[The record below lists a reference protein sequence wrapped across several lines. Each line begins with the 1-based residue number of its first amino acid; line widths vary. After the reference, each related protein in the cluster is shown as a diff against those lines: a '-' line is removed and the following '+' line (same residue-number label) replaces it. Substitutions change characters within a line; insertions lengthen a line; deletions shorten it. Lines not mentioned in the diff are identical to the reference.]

1 MVWDGEDS
9 ALAFGVHQSD
19 TTRAQK
25 AKTDMLQTTT
35 PSIGKIPM
43 TADIKI
49 TADPASNTSCKFTV
63 DRPVYPDR
71 SFYFASKERA
81 SGSPLA
87 ERLFEIPTVKSAL
100 ISHDRVVVNK
110 AGQEEW
116 PVTGR
121 QIGAAI
127 RAHLATGLP
136 AVSEEL
142 RASIPPAD
150 VIRKRVQEVLDTRIN
165 PSVAAHGG
173 RVALIGVQGNTIF
186 IQMGGGCQGCG
197 QANVTLKQ
205 GVEVEIHAAV
215 PEVGDILDTTDHAAG
230 RNPYYQPSG
239 K

>member
-1 MVWDGEDS
+1 
-9 ALAFGVHQSD
+9 
-19 TTRAQK
+19 
-25 AKTDMLQTTT
+25 
-35 PSIGKIPM
+35 M

-49 TADPASNTSCKFTV
+49 MADPVSNITCKFTV
-63 DRPVYPDR
+63 DRPVYPNG
-71 SFYFASKERA
+71 SFYFASQERA

-87 ERLFEIPTVKSAL
+87 ERLFEIPEVRSVL

-110 AGQEEW
+110 AGREEW
-116 PVTGR
+116 PVIGR
-121 QIGAAI
+121 QIGAAL

-142 RASIPPAD
+142 RATIPPAD

-173 RVALIGVQGNTIF
+173 RVGLIDVQGNTVF

-197 QANVTLKQ
+197 QADVTLKQ
-205 GVEVEIHAAV
+205 GIEVEIHAAV

-230 RNPYYQPSG
+230 RNPYYTPSG

>member
-1 MVWDGEDS
+1 M
-9 ALAFGVHQSD
+9 
-19 TTRAQK
+19 TT
-25 AKTDMLQTTT
+25 
-35 PSIGKIPM
+35 
-43 TADIKI
+43 DIKI
-49 TADPASNTSCKFTV
+49 TADPVSNVICKFTV
-63 DRPVYPDR
+63 DRPVYLDS

-87 ERLFEIPTVKSAL
+87 ERLFGIPTVSSVL

-110 AGQEEW
+110 IGREEW
-116 PVTGR
+116 PTTGR

-127 RAHLATGLP
+127 REHLATGLP

-142 RASIPPAD
+142 RATIPPAE
-150 VIRKRVQEVLDTRIN
+150 VIRQRVQEVLDKRIN

-173 RVALIGVQGNTIF
+173 RVSLIGVKGNTIF
-186 IQMGGGCQGCG
+186 IQLGGGCQGCG
-197 QANVTLKQ
+197 QADVTLKQ
-205 GVEVEIHAAV
+205 GIEVEIHAAV

>member
-1 MVWDGEDS
+1 MD
-9 ALAFGVHQSD
+9 
-19 TTRAQK
+19 
-25 AKTDMLQTTT
+25 KT
-35 PSIGKIPM
+35 GREEWPM
-43 TADIKI
+43 TA
-49 TADPASNTSCKFTV
+49 
-63 DRPVYPDR
+63 
-71 SFYFASKERA
+71 
-81 SGSPLA
+81 
-87 ERLFEIPTVKSAL
+87 
-100 ISHDRVVVNK
+100 
-110 AGQEEW
+110 
-116 PVTGR
+116 R

-173 RVALIGVQGNTIF
+173 RVALIGVEGNTIF